1 MGNIAL
7 GLLNDVVLCTWEE
20 NLDKMV
26 KTVLLREFL
35 TSVLEAEDVTAA
47 IGAWGLAKGHME
59 LPGNKQY

>member
-26 KTVLLREFL
+26 KTVLPREFL

-47 IGAWGLAKGHME
+47 IGARGLAKGHTE

>member
-26 KTVLLREFL
+26 KTVLPREFL

-47 IGAWGLAKGHME
+47 IGSGGLAKGHTE